1 MLNRVRE
8 MDYFAETIQARTLKI
23 VDYVAGMLM
32 NPPWKYYIFPNNILG
47 VTVSLATQIDC
58 YTPIKSKKKKY

>member
-32 NPPWKYYIFPNNILG
+32 NPP
-47 VTVSLATQIDC
+47 
-58 YTPIKSKKKKY
+58 